1 MSTVEAL
8 FWLSLSELLF
18 TNFVYVEFCIFQSG
32 FQVGIKNLLK
42 TTKTMLELRLISTVL
57 TVLGGIEIMNLNSL
71 KFA

>member
-18 TNFVYVEFCIFQSG
+18 TNFVYVKFCIFQSG